1 MMCFKCFISTWI
13 LFYPF
18 LGFEWYQL
26 LTRPLF
32 SYKVISLW
40 KIIYLSVYSPCV
52 FFCFCFL
59 YLLHTLLQVL
69 YHVLGVVPSYQAAIG
84 SALNELCLGLQPN
97 EVASVRASLVLLE
110 LLLLCSSL
118 LTFKHVT
125 FFFPVTGFTWSVHKR
140 CSCEN
145 GLFKCCEMHSC
156 CLYPFSSWE
165 YWGFNKPMDCC
176 SWSRKGLAPQC
187 QIKI

>member
-1 MMCFKCFISTWI
+1 MDPLLPLPRLRMISVTYQTLI
-13 LFYPF
+13 LIQSDVS
-18 LGFEWYQL
+18 LKNNI
-26 LTRPLF
+26 
-32 SYKVISLW
+32 SISL
-40 KIIYLSVYSPCV
+40 LSLR
-52 FFCFCFL
+52 FLCFCFL

-156 CLYPFSSWE
+156 CLYPFSS
-165 YWGFNKPMDCC
+165 
-176 SWSRKGLAPQC
+176 
-187 QIKI
+187 